1 MKPKILQRIAAIV
14 ILVHLLGH
22 TVGHIMWDNPEDPKM
37 KEVVNAMKSHESDFM
52 GASKS
57 MADYYE
63 GYSWEI
69 FFLYGMTISILW
81 FVSGFKTDEKTIAKK
96 VLYPIAVAYMAFGII
111 EFIHFFP
118 FAASLSIVAG
128 ILIAISLMIGSEK
141 YTG

>member
-1 MKPKILQRIAAIV
+1 MTPKILQRIAAIV

-22 TVGHIMWDNPEDPKM
+22 TVGHIMWDNPDDPKM
-37 KEVVNAMKSHESDFM
+37 QEVVNAMKGYESDFM
-52 GASKS
+52 GARKS

-81 FVSGFKTDEKTIAKK
+81 VVSGFKQDDKAMTKK
-96 VLYPIAVAYMAFGII
+96 LLYPIAIAYMAFGVI

-118 FAASLSIVAG
+118 FAASLSMIAG
-128 ILIAISLMIGSEK
+128 ILIALSLKMGK
-141 YTG
+141 